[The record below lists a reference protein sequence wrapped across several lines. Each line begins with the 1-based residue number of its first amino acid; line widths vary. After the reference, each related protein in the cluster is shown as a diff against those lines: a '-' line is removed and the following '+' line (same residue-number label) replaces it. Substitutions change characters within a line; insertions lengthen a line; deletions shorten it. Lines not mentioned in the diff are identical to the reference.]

1 MFSSTNPL
9 EVEAKL
15 NLDLHALDNL
25 AKQWLVDFNPQKT
38 EYMVISFR
46 QNWHQQISSAISFI
60 KNKNNNGPKT
70 EHCGRLLSMF
80 QVWKSLNCLIKL
92 VVSFLR

>member
-1 MFSSTNPL
+1 MFCPLL

-46 QNWHQQISSAISFI
+46 QNINPINLKFNSENLNQVDNQSIKITCLQMLAFNPVIILAASS
-60 KNKNNNGPKT
+60 
-70 EHCGRLLSMF
+70 
-80 QVWKSLNCLIKL
+80 
-92 VVSFLR
+92 